1 MDCRKETLT
10 VNVQGG
16 TGARPG
22 PAPTVSLDLSA
33 TLHQKA
39 VCFGEY
45 CVNRLTCAEGRR

>member
-1 MDCRKETLT
+1 MDCRKESLT
-10 VNVQGG
+10 VNVQG
-16 TGARPG
+16 AQG
-22 PAPTVSLDLSA
+22 PAPTVSQDLSA